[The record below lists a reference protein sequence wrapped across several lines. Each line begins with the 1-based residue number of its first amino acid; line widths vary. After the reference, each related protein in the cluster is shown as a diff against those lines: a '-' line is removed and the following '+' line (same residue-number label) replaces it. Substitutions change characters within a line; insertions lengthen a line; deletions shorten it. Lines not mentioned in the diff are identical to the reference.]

1 MFPISVISHQTV
13 IPPNSPDYV
22 EHFDK
27 IELPNREEYDLRI
40 TTVNVSVDTTGL
52 YNITSQNTMIAS
64 IGTTSHMEFIV
75 EAGYYTMSSLE
86 NIISLI
92 NVDEDNYCVF
102 NCQVDFSNANDL
114 RIILG
119 YDNIICSG
127 KSNRPIDISRGRNVL
142 RVYSSLIKQLL
153 NNESSTLV
161 DSFIYTTIG
170 LYNTTTFD
178 NLSIPIDDFSTIDR
192 IHWIIKDRNNEL
204 LNIDVPIY
212 ISFIISVI

>member
-1 MFPISVISHQTV
+1 MSVKVEGIDA
-13 IPPNSPDYV
+13 II

-52 YNITSQNTMIAS
+52 YNITSQNKMIAS

-102 NCQVDFSNANDL
+102 NCQVDFTNANDL

-119 YDNIICSG
+119 YDNKICSG
-127 KSNRPIDISRGRNVL
+127 KSNKPIDISRGRNVL

-204 LNIDVPIY
+204 LNINVPIY

>member
-22 EHFDK
+22 VHFDK

-119 YDNIICSG
+119 YDNKICSG

-170 LYNTTTFD
+170 LYNSTSFD

>member
-22 EHFDK
+22 VHFDK

-75 EAGYYTMSSLE
+75 ESGYYTMSSLE

-119 YDNIICSG
+119 YDNKICSG

-170 LYNTTTFD
+170 LYNSTSFD
-178 NLSIPIDDFSTIDR
+178 NLSIPIDAFSTIDR

>member
-1 MFPISVISHQTV
+1 MYPISVISHQTV
-13 IPPNSPDYV
+13 IPPHSPDYT
-22 EHFDK
+22 EHFNK
-27 IELPNREEYDLRI
+27 IELPDRDQFDLRI

-52 YNITSQNTMIAS
+52 YNITSDNKLIAS
-64 IGTTSHMEFIV
+64 IGTSHIDFIV
-75 EAGYYTMSSLE
+75 EAGYYTLSSLE

-92 NVDEDNYCVF
+92 NIDEDNYCIF
-102 NCQVDFSNANDL
+102 NCEVDFSNANDL

-127 KSNRPIDISRGRNVL
+127 RSNHPIDITRGRNVL
-142 RVYSSLIKQLL
+142 KIYSSLMKQLL

-161 DSFIYTTIG
+161 DSFIYTTTG

-178 NLSIPIDDFSTIDR
+178 NLSIPIDDYSTIDR

-204 LNIDVPIY
+204 LDIQVPVY

>member
-13 IPPNSPDYV
+13 IPPNCPDYV
-22 EHFDK
+22 EHFEK

-52 YNITSQNTMIAS
+52 YNITSDNTMIAN
-64 IGTTSHMEFIV
+64 IGTSHMEFIV
-75 EAGYYTMSSLE
+75 ESGYYTMSSLE

-119 YDNIICSG
+119 YDNKICSG

-178 NLSIPIDDFSTIDR
+178 NLSIQIDDFSTIDR

>member
-13 IPPNSPDYV
+13 IPANSPDYV

-52 YNITSQNTMIAS
+52 YNITSDNTMIAN
-64 IGTTSHMEFIV
+64 IGTSHMEFIV
-75 EAGYYTMSSLE
+75 ESGYYTMSSLE

-102 NCQVDFSNANDL
+102 NCQVDFSNAEDL

-119 YDNIICSG
+119 YDNIISSG

>member
-1 MFPISVISHQTV
+1 
-13 IPPNSPDYV
+13 
-22 EHFDK
+22 
-27 IELPNREEYDLRI
+27 
-40 TTVNVSVDTTGL
+40 
-52 YNITSQNTMIAS
+52 MIAS

-102 NCQVDFSNANDL
+102 NCQVDFSNAEDL

-119 YDNIICSG
+119 YDNKICSG